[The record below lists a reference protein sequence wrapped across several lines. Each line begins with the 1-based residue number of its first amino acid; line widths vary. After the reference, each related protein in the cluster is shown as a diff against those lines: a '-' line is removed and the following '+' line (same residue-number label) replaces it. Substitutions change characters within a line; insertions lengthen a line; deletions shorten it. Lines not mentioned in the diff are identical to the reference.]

1 MKLNFSLH
9 FRTFMTGAIIFLSLV
24 ILLISLPEGEYS
36 IFEDILDE
44 ESGFLY
50 VVIFFLSHLFFL
62 WNRDDVGDYIESVST
77 SYLFNQTFG

>member
-44 ESGFLY
+44 ESGFYMLLFSFCL
-50 VVIFFLSHLFFL
+50 IFFPM
-62 WNRDDVGDYIESVST
+62 E
-77 SYLFNQTFG
+77 

>member
-44 ESGFLY
+44 ESGFYMLLFSFCL
-50 VVIFFLSHLFFL
+50 IFFL

>member
-24 ILLISLPEGEYS
+24 ILLISLPEVEYS

-44 ESGFLY
+44 ESGFYYCCYFLF
-50 VVIFFLSHLFFL
+50 VSSFFPM
-62 WNRDDVGDYIESVST
+62 E
-77 SYLFNQTFG
+77 

>member
-44 ESGFLY
+44 ESGFY
-50 VVIFFLSHLFFL
+50 MFLNSATL
-62 WNRDDVGDYIESVST
+62 
-77 SYLFNQTFG
+77 

>member
-36 IFEDILDE
+36 ILKI
-44 ESGFLY
+44 FLMKRVDFICCY
-50 VVIFFLSHLFFL
+50 FLFVSSFFL

>member
-24 ILLISLPEGEYS
+24 ILLISLPEVEYS

-44 ESGFLY
+44 ESGFY
-50 VVIFFLSHLFFL
+50 IVIFFLFNLFFL

-77 SYLFNQTFG
+77 SNLFNQTFG

>member
-44 ESGFLY
+44 ESGFYMLLFSF
-50 VVIFFLSHLFFL
+50 VSSFFL

>member
-24 ILLISLPEGEYS
+24 ILLISLPEVDYS

-44 ESGFLY
+44 ESGFYMLLFSFCF
-50 VVIFFLSHLFFL
+50 IFFL

-77 SYLFNQTFG
+77 SNLFNQTFR